1 MLYKDHYSLQL
12 HDFPR
17 GYYISS
23 SENPLSQSKK
33 LLHRE
38 VLFKQLEII
47 LCTKYHISRQQFQV
61 LYHAYLSV

>member
-1 MLYKDHYSLQL
+1 MLYIDHYSLQL

-23 SENPLSQSKK
+23 SEEQLSLSKK
-33 LLHRE
+33 LFHCV

-47 LCTKYHISRQQFQV
+47 LCTKI
-61 LYHAYLSV
+61 LYL